1 MVTLCGWLRRLL
13 GLRSPSLEMLRAVEA
28 GIDAAAADMP
38 RIEAEEAEWRTGE
51 EARLG
56 RPLTEEERIA
66 RALDRIEPHIP
77 RLRRIRAFAFGEDEG
92 EEGE

>member
-1 MVTLCGWLRRLL
+1 MIRWLL
-13 GLRSPSLEMLRAVEA
+13 GLRSPSLEFVRAAEA

-38 RIEAEEAEWRTGE
+38 RIEAEEAAWRAGE

-56 RPLTEEERIA
+56 RPLTQDERIA

-77 RLRRIRAFAFGEDEG
+77 QLRRIRAFAFGDDE
-92 EEGE
+92 